1 MPLHA
6 ALGVRYEKTEVTS
19 SALVPTAT
27 GINWVANNEF
37 SLVFSSPD
45 FTTLDGEY
53 DYVLPSADFALD
65 VTDSMKVR
73 LSYGESIGRPGWG
86 DIQGGQTLNQLARI
100 NGGTGQQGNPGL
112 LPLESQNYDLSFEWY
127 YNEGSY
133 LSVGYFKKDIDNYV
147 GVSTITATPFNLPHP
162 GQGAYFDEAVATG
175 GCPAADLTC
184 VRNYIFD
191 NHAGAPG
198 VTATGVDSN
207 GNRTGII
214 AGRPGD
220 DIATFAITVPANQ
233 RSAELD
239 GWELAVQH
247 MFGES
252 GFGVSANY
260 TMVDSNLAYDNHD
273 RGEQFAI
280 EGLSDSANFVAFF
293 EKSNWSVRAAYNWR
307 DEFLAGRFDGT
318 GLPNPVYVEAYGQLD
333 VNASFNVT
341 DNLMLL
347 AEAINLTDETQRLHG
362 RNANQALYVTQTGP
376 RFMIGARYKFGQ

>member
-1 MPLHA
+1 
-6 ALGVRYEKTEVTS
+6 
-19 SALVPTAT
+19 
-27 GINWVANNEF
+27 
-37 SLVFSSPD
+37 
-45 FTTLDGEY
+45 
-53 DYVLPSADFALD
+53 
-65 VTDSMKVR
+65 MKVR

-112 LPLESQNYDLSFEWY
+112 KPLESKNYDLSFEWY
-127 YNEGSY
+127 YDEGSY
-133 LSVGYFKKDIDNYV
+133 LSVGYFRKDIDNYV

-191 NHAGAPG
+191 NHAGDPG

-239 GWELAVQH
+239 GWELAIQH
-247 MFGES
+247 MFGDS

-293 EKSNWSVRAAYNWR
+293 EKSKWSVRSGVQLARRVPGRKIRWHGPAKSRVCRGLRPARRQRQLQRHRQPHGDGGSHQPDRR
-307 DEFLAGRFDGT
+307 DAT
-318 GLPNPVYVEAYGQLD
+318 PAWP
-333 VNASFNVT
+333 
-341 DNLMLL
+341 
-347 AEAINLTDETQRLHG
+347 QR
-362 RNANQALYVTQTGP
+362 RTRRCT
-376 RFMIGARYKFGQ
+376 